1 MSYIWTV
8 LLIHFRN
15 RNEQKWKPRMKTI
28 DLWLWRPLRAC
39 VQSPPLF
46 LRQVWLRPAL
56 SSCRRVCIC
65 ALLGRLWSVDTA
77 GRVTPLHAL
86 HINTNTQKSC
96 VVCQL
101 VQARWW
107 DFKSLVLDTLLLH
120 DFLLLFFFFLF
131 YKSEK
136 MMQII
141 SHSDTDHK
149 KRLQTERDGIFPGP
163 LLCCP
168 DWTSLVSVFQQLEP
182 FDFLTLGEWCRDLST
197 LIRVLLY
204 QCVLRLLQMIP
215 SNSFTGP
222 DNGSLQLQQL
232 HMVV

>member
-28 DLWLWRPLRAC
+28 DLWLWRSLWAC
-39 VQSPPLF
+39 VRSPPVF

-77 GRVTPLHAL
+77 GCVTPLHAL

-149 KRLQTERDGIFPGP
+149 KRLQTERDVIFPGP

-182 FDFLTLGEWCRDLST
+182 FDFLTPPEHTYTCLVISMCSQTFAND
-197 LIRVLLY
+197 
-204 QCVLRLLQMIP
+204 P
-215 SNSFTGP
+215 
-222 DNGSLQLQQL
+222 QQFFYWPR
-232 HMVV
+232 